1 VSWYFSELQ
10 KGSTPTLLQ
19 ASFAN
24 KVLKALNALGNITI
38 APDSD
43 DRVEYSDEGVYIYYK
58 NTAQDLTT
66 EISMID
72 PSDITKM
79 VTITIE
85 NGMITAV
92 TEGESG
98 YTTKSVEVCEGDN
111 IATHDFVIKK

>member
-1 VSWYFSELQ
+1 MSWYFSELQ

-19 ASFAN
+19 AGFAN

-66 EISMID
+66 EISMVD
-72 PSDITKM
+72 PDDITKK

-92 TEGESG
+92 TEGSSG
-98 YTTKSVEVCEGDN
+98 YETKSVEICEGDST
-111 IATHDFVIKK
+111 ATYDFVVKS